1 MSYFIAGPIA
11 RIGQRLPGGTWKKI
25 VTRNAARE
33 TVAADGG
40 RLAFDNYET
49 QREDLIPLV
58 VDLDGTLLKS
68 DSLIEGFVSLLSTR
82 PVAALRTLAAL
93 RRGKAAF
100 KAAVAREAKIDIVGL
115 PWNEAV
121 LELVRAA
128 RAAGRKVYI
137 ASASDRSL
145 VEAMARHLGLFDGTF
160 CSDGAVNLSGRAKSR
175 ALCAAFGAGGFDYAG
190 NSQIDCAVWECARN
204 VIVVDAPR
212 TLVTKVRRRWPGA
225 RVIARQG
232 GGLKTYLRAIR
243 VHQWLKNGL
252 IFVPMLA
259 AKQFGAHEL
268 ANSALAFLSFSL
280 CASAVYVMNDLID
293 LSRDRAHA
301 TKRTRPFAAGTLP
314 VADGLALAPLLLL
327 GASLLAMPI
336 GLHFLEILGLYGVTN
351 VAYSLVLKRHIIIDV
366 VTLACL
372 YGLRLVAGAAATGI
386 PLSEWMLGFAV
397 FIFASLALVKRCAE
411 IDAKIAAGAGNP
423 PGRGYRLDDLPM
435 LKVMAAVTGIA
446 SIVVFMLYLNSQTVA
461 RLYAH
466 PHWLALIGVVLVYWI
481 GRILLLMHRGDMDD
495 DPLVFAT
502 RDRVSLISMV
512 LVLAVMAAA
521 SV

>member
-49 QREDLIPLV
+49 QCEDLIPLV

-82 PVAALRTLAAL
+82 PVAALWTLAAL

-314 VADGLALAPLLLL
+314 VTHGLALAPL
-327 GASLLAMPI
+327 
-336 GLHFLEILGLYGVTN
+336 
-351 VAYSLVLKRHIIIDV
+351 
-366 VTLACL
+366 
-372 YGLRLVAGAAATGI
+372 
-386 PLSEWMLGFAV
+386 
-397 FIFASLALVKRCAE
+397 
-411 IDAKIAAGAGNP
+411 
-423 PGRGYRLDDLPM
+423 
-435 LKVMAAVTGIA
+435 
-446 SIVVFMLYLNSQTVA
+446 
-461 RLYAH
+461 
-466 PHWLALIGVVLVYWI
+466 
-481 GRILLLMHRGDMDD
+481 
-495 DPLVFAT
+495 
-502 RDRVSLISMV
+502 
-512 LVLAVMAAA
+512 
-521 SV
+521 